1 MNCAYEMTFTGPV
14 TEKSDVVLVPY
25 SKEYQEQYKK
35 LYNGCYHGMREA
47 LGIKPFDFIQDDSFF
62 AQGMENVYLSEML
75 PSVTGWNKPFI
86 ADEVLRGYCNEI
98 TDFME
103 SVINDREPESSFEL
117 ASQVIKVIYASYYSN
132 EMGQKI
138 LID

>member
-1 MNCAYEMTFTGPV
+1 METYM
-14 TEKSDVVLVPY
+14 L
-25 SKEYQEQYKK
+25 
-35 LYNGCYHGMREA
+35 
-47 LGIKPFDFIQDDSFF
+47 DSY
-62 AQGMENVYLSEML
+62 GMENVYLSEML

>member
-1 MNCAYEMTFTGPV
+1 MVYNPNICKTFN
-14 TEKSDVVLVPY
+14 K
-25 SKEYQEQYKK
+25 Q
-35 LYNGCYHGMREA
+35 
-47 LGIKPFDFIQDDSFF
+47 FF
-62 AQGMENVYLSEML
+62 
-75 PSVTGWNKPFI
+75 

-132 EMGQKI
+132 SSFPEVFLG
-138 LID
+138 

>member
-1 MNCAYEMTFTGPV
+1 
-14 TEKSDVVLVPY
+14 
-25 SKEYQEQYKK
+25 
-35 LYNGCYHGMREA
+35 
-47 LGIKPFDFIQDDSFF
+47 
-62 AQGMENVYLSEML
+62 
-75 PSVTGWNKPFI
+75 
-86 ADEVLRGYCNEI
+86 
-98 TDFME
+98 ME